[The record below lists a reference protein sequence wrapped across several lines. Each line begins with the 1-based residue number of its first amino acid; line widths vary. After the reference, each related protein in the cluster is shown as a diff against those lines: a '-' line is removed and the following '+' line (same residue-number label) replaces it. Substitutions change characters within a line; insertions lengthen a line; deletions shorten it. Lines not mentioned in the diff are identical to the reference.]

1 MISAIFAAALLS
13 AAADPAAAGAT
24 TAAPAA
30 SMPAKSTTAAAK
42 PNKDGLICKK
52 EAVLG
57 SRMKQRTCLP
67 QSEWELRKD
76 AARDDLDAAQ
86 RNRPL
91 QSN

>member
-1 MISAIFAAALLS
+1 MISAIFAVALLS

-24 TAAPAA
+24 AAVPAA
-30 SMPAKSTTAAAK
+30 STPAKSTTAAK
-42 PNKDGLICKK
+42 PDKDGLICKK

-67 QSEWELRKD
+67 QSEWDLRKQT
-76 AARDDLDAAQ
+76 ARDDLDAAQ